1 MQGIRQG
8 LGLAAP
14 LSNCGVFP
22 PLVIQMIAIGE
33 ETGEIDKMLEKI
45 ADFYEE
51 DVDDIVTRL
60 SSMLEPLL
68 VGFLGGII
76 GLIVIAVV
84 LPMFEVVSAVGRQ

>member
-1 MQGIRQG
+1 
-8 LGLAAP
+8 
-14 LSNCGVFP
+14 
-22 PLVIQMIAIGE
+22 
-33 ETGEIDKMLEKI
+33 MLEKI

-51 DVDDIVTRL
+51 DVDDIVTCL